1 MSALRAALFNN
12 EPARGVLTGL
22 DLTMFVLKFVL
33 KFALMAV
40 GVYYI
45 SPTTN
50 DSTAKRVEN
59 GSDRP

>member
-1 MSALRAALFNN
+1 VSALRAALFNN

-22 DLTMFVLKFVL
+22 DLTMFVL